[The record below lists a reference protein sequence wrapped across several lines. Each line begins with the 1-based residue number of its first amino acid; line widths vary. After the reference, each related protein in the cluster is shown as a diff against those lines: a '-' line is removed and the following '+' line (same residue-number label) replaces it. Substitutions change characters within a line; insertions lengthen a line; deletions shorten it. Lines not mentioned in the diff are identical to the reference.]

1 MDTDRRALG
10 EYSLAIFRIL
20 VGWIFLWPFF
30 DKLIGLGFQTP
41 GPDGMVDGGSPSSF
55 VTYVADGYFADFY
68 ISVGGDLFV
77 DVLMMVALIG
87 IGVTLTLGFASKIS
101 TLSAVAFLVVMY
113 TLHVPPADNPL
124 IDYHIILCAGLLA
137 AYLLGGFERLSVYD
151 KWRKLW
157 IVERFPI
164 LE

>member
-1 MDTDRRALG
+1 MKFPISPRLLETPPSFITFITDG
-10 EYSLAIFRIL
+10 FLADL
-20 VGWIFLWPFF
+20 
-30 DKLIGLGFQTP
+30 
-41 GPDGMVDGGSPSSF
+41 
-55 VTYVADGYFADFY
+55 Y
-68 ISVGGDLFV
+68 IPVGGNLFI

-101 TLSAVAFLVVMY
+101 TISAMAFLVVMY